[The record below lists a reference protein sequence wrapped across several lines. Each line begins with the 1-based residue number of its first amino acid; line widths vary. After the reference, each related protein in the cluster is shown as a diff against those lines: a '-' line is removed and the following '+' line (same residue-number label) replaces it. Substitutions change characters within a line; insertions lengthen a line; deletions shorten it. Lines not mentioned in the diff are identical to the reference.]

1 MGRQFKFF
9 LKQGVGAPPVTCV
22 KKGDKVKR
30 GQVIADYEP
39 EKLSVPL
46 HTSVS
51 GTVTDVQEDYI
62 IVEAEG
68 NPSVNDDYVKLK
80 PGKDDAETVRKAG
93 ILGMGG
99 AGFPAYVKM
108 NTKLEGNDGYIL
120 CNAAECEPILDH
132 NMTQIMEET
141 DALISGMQI
150 AMKSTGATKGI
161 IGIKLKHKDEIKHI
175 NGILKEKGIKDIRIL
190 PLRNIYPVGE
200 ERALV
205 RDTVNKLLPPGALP
219 AEANCVVFNI
229 ETLCCI
235 HHAVKDLKPCIDKY
249 VTVAGKFKKFT
260 EKGQK
265 EVIHVPYGMT
275 IEDLIEDFGGL
286 DEPVGEILIGGP
298 YTGRRNKEGS
308 SIYKLYGGVTATEP
322 FQAAKGPM
330 GIIQCACGPA
340 KERLYEIAQSLGQEP
355 IDYRVC
361 KNAVEQKNGTY
372 KCKDP
377 GNCPGQAEHI
387 LAPKKQGCES
397 VLIGHCT
404 DCTNT
409 VMASAPKAGLEVNH
423 ATDTALRTMGMP
435 LIRKFNENAL

>member
-1 MGRQFKFF
+1 MGRQFKYF

-22 KKGDKVKR
+22 KKGDEVKR

-46 HTSVS
+46 HTSVT
-51 GTVTDVQEDYI
+51 GKVVDVQEDYI
-62 IVEAEG
+62 IVEQTDT
-68 NPSVNDDYVKLK
+68 SDDYVKLEE
-80 PGKDDAETVRKAG
+80 GKDAAETVRRAG

-99 AGFPAYVKM
+99 AGFPAYVKLG
-108 NTKLEGNDGYIL
+108 TDLHKGGFIL
-120 CNAAECEPILDH
+120 CNAAECEPILEH

-141 DALISGMQI
+141 DALLDGMRI
-150 AMKSTGATKGI
+150 AMEATGADKGI
-161 IGIKLKHKDEIKHI
+161 IGIKLKHKEEIKHI
-175 NGILKEKGIKDIRIL
+175 NGILKEKGIHDIRIL

-205 RDTVNKLLPPGALP
+205 RDTINVLIPPGGLP
-219 AEANCVVFNI
+219 AAADAVVFNV
-229 ETLCCI
+229 ETLCAI
-235 HHAVKDLKPCIDKY
+235 AHAVNDLKPCIDKY
-249 VTVAGKFKKFT
+249 VTVAGKFKKFKN
-260 EKGQK
+260 KGDK
-265 EVIHVPYGMT
+265 EVIHIPYGMM
-275 IEDLIEDFGGL
+275 IDDIIEDFGGL

-298 YTGRRNKEGS
+298 YTGRRNKENNA
-308 SIYKLYGGVTATEP
+308 IYKLYGGVTATEP
-322 FQAAKGPM
+322 FEKAKGPM
-330 GIIQCACGPA
+330 GIIQCACGPC

-387 LAPKKQGCES
+387 LAFKKQGCES
-397 VLIGHCT
+397 VLIGHCS

-409 VMASAPKAGLEVNH
+409 VMASAPKAGLEVHH
-423 ATDTALRTMGMP
+423 ATDTALRTMGRP
-435 LIRKFNENAL
+435 LIRIFDENIL